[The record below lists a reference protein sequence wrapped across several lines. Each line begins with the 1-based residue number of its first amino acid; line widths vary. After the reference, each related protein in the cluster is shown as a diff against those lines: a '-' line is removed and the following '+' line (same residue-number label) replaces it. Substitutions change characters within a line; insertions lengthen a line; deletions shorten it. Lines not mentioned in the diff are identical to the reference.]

1 MPVRTGVPGELGAL
15 ISFHGTF
22 SYCEN
27 KRKRHNET
35 RGAIWSCMKLDGFRM
50 SVFPSVLTVRVR
62 PASSSRYVFFSVL
75 TVRVRPASSCVSVFL
90 TVLTVRLRPVSFSLS
105 GSPSDL
111 TVRLRAARNTLNS
124 STNFLATSTGILQ
137 RVQRRVQQQVQQR
150 VTGK

>member
-1 MPVRTGVPGELGAL
+1 MGSVSVHRAWRACAAGGARRASAI

-35 RGAIWSCMKLDGFRM
+35 RGAISSCMKLDGFRM

-105 GSPSDL
+105 ASPSDL
-111 TVRLRAARNTLNS
+111 TVRLRPARNTLNS
-124 STNFLATSTGILQ
+124 STNFLATSTGI
-137 RVQRRVQQQVQQR
+137 QQR
-150 VTGK
+150 IQQ